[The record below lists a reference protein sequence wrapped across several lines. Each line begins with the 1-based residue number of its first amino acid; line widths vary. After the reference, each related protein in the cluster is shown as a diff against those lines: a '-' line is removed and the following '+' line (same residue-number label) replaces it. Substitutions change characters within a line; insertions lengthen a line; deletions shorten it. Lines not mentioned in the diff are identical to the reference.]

1 MTWLVAFA
9 TRSMIFTRVDLT
21 VKLPALTKFFLVKHE
36 KQQGGFMEPIQF
48 YFLETKKKSMGFG
61 ADFILSI
68 PEGIHPLSYAFFLPI
83 VNRES

>member
-48 YFLETKKKSMGFG
+48 YFLETKKNQWALELTSSFPSPKE
-61 ADFILSI
+61 FIHFHTLFSFQ
-68 PEGIHPLSYAFFLPI
+68 L
-83 VNRES
+83 